1 MHPCLTPLYPLPF
14 VVPCVGKRMD
24 TSALEAKMAK
34 GAGAFQRSAL
44 VILIVGGIIT
54 VGLMA
59 HLATSPPDFNTDLA
73 DFAPDSEAN
82 DAHERIH
89 QYFPNETRPLF
100 VEVKSDDGLNIL
112 SIDNLRLMDQ
122 HLSIIKNAS
131 ENRSDMISVWTT
143 APGIVQ
149 LSLDEEANGTLLADV
164 DSWEEMLDLIF
175 EANTTCTMTSDD
187 QLLSAA
193 TYASSALLNKDL
205 SIDSTCSYL
214 KTGNGSAAPFA
225 STTLWVLEVDPNMDE
240 KTRKVFQDQIR
251 DEFAT
256 LSSDSSL
263 HYGVVSLDLI
273 SYDIDEGTF
282 ENLTLLVVLALLV
295 VVILLSIAFR
305 SIPDVL
311 FPLIGLSSALIWT
324 YGVMNL
330 LGAQFT
336 ALEVAVAPLVLGLGI
351 DYAIHLQRAYAAIR
365 KEHEDPAEAWLRSC
379 ARLSVPLLLAVV
391 TTVAAFLANAISPL
405 PPLATFGYALA
416 FGVVCAFVSATV
428 VVGSLH
434 VVVRT
439 VAKKQEAKAITMP
452 KLVDGIVAMQQKQ
465 QVAVLLVTILISA
478 ASMFGAAS
486 LETDFDLGDF
496 VDPEM
501 EIMTVR
507 DDLNTNYD
515 SAGWKL
521 VYILLEPVEGES
533 TIPGDALL
541 LEQVQGLHADLTS
554 NHDVVGTDERIPS
567 PAYEGP
573 YVVLRDAILRNA
585 SFGEA
590 YNLEVFDGDVYVID
604 SELGINLGMA
614 FKTLSNNHSVADA
627 ISGETWSDR
636 VAQTVALDDAG
647 ILFLRNEVRVEAS
660 TSTQAERVISQIEQ
674 ELGSPSERGKMR
686 ESLLDHA
693 DLHVTGDLVVLQ
705 TVLDG
710 LSVSQVKTTLISLVV
725 SSVVL
730 LLLTRRILPAVV
742 VLFPVALASLWVA
755 GSMVALG
762 LKWNVLTVMV
772 TALTLGIG
780 IDYSIHMWRRF
791 EVELE
796 RRSSHWEALRAA
808 LSTTGVALI
817 MSALTTG
824 FGFLVLLFSPM
835 PVIQDFGLI
844 TAVTVFF
851 SLILSLI
858 LLPVLVEL
866 SARNK
871 EQVVEVSD
879 GTIIEG

>member
-1 MHPCLTPLYPLPF
+1 
-14 VVPCVGKRMD
+14 
-24 TSALEAKMAK
+24 
-34 GAGAFQRSAL
+34 
-44 VILIVGGIIT
+44 
-54 VGLMA
+54 MA
-59 HLATSPPDFNTDLA
+59 HLSNSPPDFNTDLA

-89 QYFPNETRPLF
+89 QHFPNETRPLF
-100 VEVKSDDGLNIL
+100 VEVKSDDGSNIL
-112 SIDNLRLMDQ
+112 SIDNIRLMDA

-131 ENRSDMISVWTT
+131 QNRSDMISVWTT

-149 LSLDEEANGTLLADV
+149 LSLDEKANGTLLGDV

-175 EANTTCTMTSDD
+175 DANTTCTMTSDD

-214 KTGNGSAAPFA
+214 KTGNGSAAPSA
-225 STTLWVLEVDPNMDE
+225 TTTLWVLEVDPNMDE
-240 KTRKVFQDQIR
+240 KTRKVLQDQMR

-256 LSSDSSL
+256 LSADSSL

-305 SIPDVL
+305 SVPDVL
-311 FPLIGLSSALIWT
+311 FPLVGLSSALIWT

-428 VVGSLH
+428 IVGSLH

-496 VDPEM
+496 VDQEM

-590 YNLEVFDGDVYVID
+590 HNLEVFDGDVYVID
-604 SELGINLGMA
+604 SELGVNLGMA
-614 FKTLSNNHSVADA
+614 FKTLANNHSVADA
-627 ISGETWSDR
+627 ISGETWSER
-636 VAQTVALDDAG
+636 VSQTVALDDAG

-674 ELGSPSERGKMR
+674 ELGSPNERGTLR
-686 ESLLDHA
+686 ENLVDHA
-693 DLHVTGDLVVLQ
+693 DLHVTGDLVILQ

-824 FGFLVLLFSPM
+824 FGILVLLFSPM

-851 SLILSLI
+851 SLLLSLI

>member
-1 MHPCLTPLYPLPF
+1 MHAGLTPLYPLPF
-14 VVPCVGKRMD
+14 VVPCAGQCMD

-34 GAGAFQRSAL
+34 GAGVFRRSAL
-44 VILIVGGIIT
+44 VILVVSGIIT

-59 HLATSPPDFNTDLA
+59 HLANSPPDFNTDLA

-89 QYFPNETRPLF
+89 QHFPNETRPLF
-100 VEVKSDDGLNIL
+100 VEVKSDDGSNIL
-112 SIDNLRLMDQ
+112 SIDNIRLMDA

-149 LSLDEEANGTLLADV
+149 LSLDEKANGTLLGDV

-214 KTGNGSAAPFA
+214 KTGNGSAAPSA
-225 STTLWVLEVDPNMDE
+225 TTTLWVLEVDPNMDE
-240 KTRKVFQDQIR
+240 KTRKVLQDQMR

-256 LSSDSSL
+256 LSADSSL

-305 SIPDVL
+305 SVPDVL
-311 FPLIGLSSALIWT
+311 FPLVGLSSALIWT

-428 VVGSLH
+428 IVGSLH

-496 VDPEM
+496 VDQEM

-604 SELGINLGMA
+604 SELGVNLGMA
-614 FKTLSNNHSVADA
+614 FKTLANNHSVADA
-627 ISGETWSDR
+627 ISGETWSER

-674 ELGSPSERGKMR
+674 ELGSPNERGTLR
-686 ESLLDHA
+686 ENLVDHA

-851 SLILSLI
+851 SLLLSLI

>member
-1 MHPCLTPLYPLPF
+1 MHAGLTPLYPLPF
-14 VVPCVGKRMD
+14 VVPCAGQCMD

-34 GAGAFQRSAL
+34 GAGVFRRSAL
-44 VILIVGGIIT
+44 VILVVIGIIT

-59 HLATSPPDFNTDLA
+59 HLANSPPDFNTDLA

-89 QYFPNETRPLF
+89 QHFPNETRPLF
-100 VEVKSDDGLNIL
+100 VEVKSDDGSNIL
-112 SIDNLRLMDQ
+112 SIDNIRLMDA

-149 LSLDEEANGTLLADV
+149 LSLDEKANGTLLGDV

-214 KTGNGSAAPFA
+214 KTGNGSAAPSA
-225 STTLWVLEVDPNMDE
+225 TTTLWVLEVDPNMDE
-240 KTRKVFQDQIR
+240 KTRKVLQDQMR

-256 LSSDSSL
+256 LSADSSL

-305 SIPDVL
+305 SVPDVL
-311 FPLIGLSSALIWT
+311 FPLVGLSSALIWT

-428 VVGSLH
+428 IVGSLH

-496 VDPEM
+496 VDQEM

-604 SELGINLGMA
+604 SELGVNLGMA
-614 FKTLSNNHSVADA
+614 FKTLANNHSVADA
-627 ISGETWSDR
+627 ISGETWSER

-674 ELGSPSERGKMR
+674 ELGSPNERGTLR
-686 ESLLDHA
+686 ENLVDHA

-851 SLILSLI
+851 SLLLSLI